1 VECIVEVPNGAH
13 VEEDPDPHSA
23 DLIISH
29 AQLGTW
35 RHTAHPICSDP
46 MHAPAPQQHQPP
58 PRRPRQQPR
67 QPRQSSLPLQ
77 PNGSND
83 CNDMPCT
90 CDSLPCNNWI
100 DTAGWMLDPFD
111 EGPYIGGFSTVM
123 SVPTTPAK
131 PDQGQTLFYFPGAE
145 NTDGTPRHGAPPP
158 SGRAI
163 LQPVLTYGPESNCV
177 GSSPAS
183 KSGWCI
189 ASWYCCPKN
198 LTVHSTY
205 LGDVSPGDSWLGL
218 FNLTDDTTFETV
230 SRNVATGM
238 ETKLTCPRQG
248 RNFNWADATLEVYNV
263 KVVRRVCGGADDLLG
278 TEHVGRARQADGAG
292 VAGDGTEGLRRVHC
306 GKPRVEHDHDH
317 PRWWPARRRR
327 VL

>member
-1 VECIVEVPNGAH
+1 MPNGAH

-111 EGPYIGGFSTVM
+111 KGPYIGGFSTVM